1 MIESLLYDQVF
12 LFVFVASDDL
22 TQIVSF
28 AMGGE
33 DAYTLNVLAKTI
45 GNEIP
50 LFVVKQGNNQ
60 DGADYLVTLLEEQEE
75 DRENFEEKK
84 VDNVSKPNKRAKKV
98 KVDKDDKIESEKSKV
113 MKKLENVGSTRRQV
127 SLVEK
132 KFHYYYCIY
141 LPRITS
147 SVLD

>member
-1 MIESLLYDQVF
+1 MFFI
-12 LFVFVASDDL
+12 FVASNDL

-33 DAYTLNVLAKTI
+33 DAYTLHVLAKTI

-75 DRENFEEKK
+75 NGENFEEKK
-84 VDNVSKPNKRAKKV
+84 LQNTSKQNSKPNKRSKTV
-98 KVDKDDKIESEKSKV
+98 KIDIKDDRIEREKMKV
-113 MKKLENVGSTRRQV
+113 MEKLENISGTRRQV
-127 SLVEK
+127 SSVAK
-132 KFHYYYCIY
+132 MCFFVNCSY
-141 LPRITS
+141 LPRITF
-147 SVLD
+147 SVLDEPNQ